1 MPKYH
6 IVGNHISRL
15 ICIPEFHKQCSAM
28 APVLSKEK
36 ISERDNEARDP
47 TAAVKDW
54 VKTVDLLK
62 AGSYL

>member
-1 MPKYH
+1 MRGLSKFEF
-6 IVGNHISRL
+6 SRFYC
-15 ICIPEFHKQCSAM
+15 ICILEFHKQCSAM

>member
-1 MPKYH
+1 
-6 IVGNHISRL
+6 
-15 ICIPEFHKQCSAM
+15 M